1 MNTVIVRRGEHQV
14 GYDPLAF
21 WLLAKSGQILRS
33 DLIFDWK
40 SKQFLPAPQFAD
52 VAPFLPPK
60 SLGEI
65 IEDIVVGALGVGVV
79 FVVGAGAVSLLE
91 SIFAAPEPA
100 AKRKSRE
107 PNYEPL
113 ETWKKEL
120 VRARDNETCS
130 YCGCYA
136 PQGHVDHK
144 TSRKNGGSNLLRNL
158 AWACGSCNCSKGR
171 MNAPQFR
178 KLLLN

>member
-1 MNTVIVRRGEHQV
+1 MIIVKRGEHQV
-14 GYDPLAF
+14 NYEPLEF
-21 WLLAKSGQILRS
+21 WSLAKSGQFLRS
-33 DLIFDWK
+33 DFIFEWK
-40 SKQFLPAPQFAD
+40 SGQFMSAAQFAD
-52 VAPFLPPK
+52 VAPYLPPK

-79 FVVGAGAVSLLE
+79 FVVGAGAVTLLE
-91 SIFAAPEPA
+91 SIFSTPEPA
-100 AKRKSRE
+100 SKRKSRA

-113 ETWKKEL
+113 ESWKKEF
-120 VRARDNETCS
+120 VRDRDNEVCT

-144 TSRKNGGSNLLRNL
+144 TSRANGGSNLFRNL

-171 MNAPQFR
+171 MNAQQFR
-178 KLLLN
+178 KLILN

>member
-1 MNTVIVRRGEHQV
+1 VFWS
-14 GYDPLAF
+14 LAR
-21 WLLAKSGQILRS
+21 SGQFLPS

-40 SKQFLPAPQFAD
+40 SGQFLPAAQFSD
-52 VAPFLPPK
+52 VMPHLPAK
-60 SLGEI
+60 SVGEV

-79 FVVGAGAVSLLE
+79 FVVGAVAVDMLE
-91 SIFAAPEPA
+91 SIFSTPEPA
-100 AKRKSRE
+100 TKRKSRE
-107 PNYEPL
+107 PNYDPL
-113 ETWKKEL
+113 EAWKKEF

-144 TSRKNGGSNLLRNL
+144 TSRANGGSNLFWNL

-178 KLLLN
+178 KLILN